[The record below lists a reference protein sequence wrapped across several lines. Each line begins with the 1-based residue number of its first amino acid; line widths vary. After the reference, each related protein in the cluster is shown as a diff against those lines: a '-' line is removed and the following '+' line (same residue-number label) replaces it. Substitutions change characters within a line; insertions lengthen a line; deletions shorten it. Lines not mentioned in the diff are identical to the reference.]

1 MFKFSGSFSAILAL
15 ILISGQIISANPP
28 PKYVVPPHVKVVPA
42 VKIVDVVKDQT
53 PLVNGLEI
61 DLPETA
67 EQYSC
72 AELRVRTNSSYVQV
86 KSQQDLFNRVKVY
99 EVLNNKQGER
109 LYVFTGPPGRY
120 LVTVTTFSPET
131 GLQEEVKVIT
141 VGGTIP
147 PPGPPPPQP
156 GPTPPGPTPPGP
168 APPPSPT
175 PVAQQIGVMIIYES
189 DDLGKAYM
197 KSHLNTLSSTRLRSY
212 LTSKGYP
219 YRVVDDDPPFVGAET
234 VWAPVRD
241 AAKAKEFPDK
251 TREFEPVVVLTEKS
265 TYKPLYIG
273 KLPTGEEETINLLK
287 KWGGE

>member
-15 ILISGQIISANPP
+15 VLISGQIISANPP
-28 PKYVVPPHVKVVPA
+28 PKYVVPPHVKVTPL
-42 VKIVDVVKDQT
+42 VKIADVVKDQV
-53 PLVNGLEI
+53 PLVSGLEI

-67 EQYSC
+67 ELYTC

-99 EVLNNKQGER
+99 EAVNNKQGER
-109 LYVFTGPPGRY
+109 LYIFTGQPGRY

-141 VGGTIP
+141 IGGTIP
-147 PPGPPPPQP
+147 PPGPPPP
-156 GPTPPGPTPPGP
+156 GPTPPGPTPPVP
-168 APPPSPT
+168 TPPTPPT
-175 PVAQQIGVMIIYES
+175 PVAQPIGLMIIYES

-197 KSHLNTLSSTRLRSY
+197 KSHLPTLWSTKLRSH

-219 YRVVDDDPPFVGAET
+219 FRIIDDDPPFTGAET
-234 VWAPVRD
+234 VWAPVRE

-251 TREFEPVVVLTEKS
+251 TRDFEPVVVITDKS

-273 KLPTGEEETINLLK
+273 KLPGEEETMNLLK